1 MDFFSHV
8 LLAAFLQALRQRF
21 QEEYREVVERLVYT
35 CEIVGFF
42 LFINSNYSPL
52 M

>member
-1 MDFFSHV
+1 M